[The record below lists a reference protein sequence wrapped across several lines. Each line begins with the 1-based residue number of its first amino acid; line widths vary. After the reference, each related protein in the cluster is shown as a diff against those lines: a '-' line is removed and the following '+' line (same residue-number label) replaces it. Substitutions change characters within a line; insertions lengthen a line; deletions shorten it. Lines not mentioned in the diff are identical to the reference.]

1 MPLVLVPAH
10 ASAEFVH
17 LPLDVFERHAVMF
30 LKFPRELFRAP
41 FNLLRVIIS
50 QLPPLLYYFS
60 ANSVPSARNSVLIH
74 DRSPDGLANSNP
86 TLARTA
92 CCRYPAAILDV
103 HEKVRRSLDRLRP
116 RAQAMLPEGAGGNS
130 RDSCRRALPER
141 SNRIPS
147 F

>member
-10 ASAEFVH
+10 ASTEFVH
-17 LPLDVFERHAVMF
+17 LALDVFKRQAVLF
-30 LKFPRELFRAP
+30 LKFPREL
-41 FNLLRVIIS
+41 LRVPFDLLLVIVS
-50 QLPPLLYYFS
+50 QLPPLLFYFP
-60 ANSVPSARNSVLIH
+60 ANLVPGTRNLVLIH

-116 RAQAMLPEGAGGNS
+116 RAQAMLPEGAGGNN